1 MLPYAT
7 HIINQVAEKTERA
20 ILFHSA
26 TGKDSIALLDLMYP
40 HFREVVCVYMYIV
53 RDLEHI
59 NKYILWAKNKYP
71 AIKFLQIP
79 HYALSQY
86 IRDGF
91 MGCRRDKT
99 QRVYQLNHITA
110 MVKKNTGIEWAFFG
124 FKQSDNMNRRLQL
137 KGYKDEGIYEN
148 TKNAYPLSRYKNADM
163 ERYIKIKKLIPPVKY
178 GYGASQ
184 GTAINSLPFLL
195 YCKDFYPNDYQKV
208 IKEFPQCE
216 RIMFEYEKYKEEV
229 EA

>member
-1 MLPYAT
+1 MLYADY
-7 HIINQVAEKTERA
+7 IIKQVAEKTDRA

-26 TGKDSIALLDLMYP
+26 TGKDSIALLDLVYP

-53 RDLEHI
+53 RDLEHV

-71 AIKFLQIP
+71 KIKFLQIP

-86 IRDGF
+86 IRDGY
-91 MGCRRDKT
+91 MGHRRDRT
-99 QRVYQLNHITA
+99 QRVYQLNHIVQ
-110 MVKKNTGIEWAFFG
+110 MMKKNIGIDWAFFG

-137 KGYKDEGIYEN
+137 RGYKDEGIYEN

-163 ERYIKIKKLIPPVKY
+163 EKYIKLKKLIPPIKY
-178 GYGASQ
+178 GNGTSQ
-184 GTAINSLPFLL
+184 GTAVNSLPFLL
-195 YCKDFYPNDYQKV
+195 YIKEFHPSDYEKV
-208 IKEFPQCE
+208 IKEFPHCE
-216 RIMFEYEKYKEEV
+216 RMMFEYDKYV